1 MRVSV
6 IPNDP
11 EPHARALY
19 AELFKATSCV
29 HKVFWWKSHPRKRL
43 GMGFVIG
50 SREPHRVGRMQN
62 RLGSDSIVH
71 RKNVLNPFDA
81 LHGFDMF
88 VGSIWDH
95 GKVNH

>member
-1 MRVSV
+1 
-6 IPNDP
+6 
-11 EPHARALY
+11 
-19 AELFKATSCV
+19 
-29 HKVFWWKSHPRKRL
+29 
-43 GMGFVIG
+43 MGFVIG

-62 RLGSDSIVH
+62 RIGSDSIVH